1 MLTSVERAVRSLKC
15 TKQSRINILCF
26 FFFTGKRPN
35 AKSQCR
41 TQIIGLINQY
51 TQYILHQPCWLLLA
65 STTQIYYSFTWFFSS
80 TNHNGSNYIFFRTA
94 QCFCINFHSDA
105 LMNQNVLYKLC
116 CYKILNHFGPNTLP
130 FCICLTKSLDERF
143 EEIQT
148 RYFEKHLKNQTS

>member
-35 AKSQCR
+35 AKSQMQD
-41 TQIIGLINQY
+41 TNNWAHKSIY
-51 TQYILHQPCWLLLA
+51 LHTTTLVVLAAA

-80 TNHNGSNYIFFRTA
+80 TNHNGSNYIFRTA

-105 LMNQNVLYKLC
+105 LVNQNVPYKLC
-116 CYKILNHFGPNTLP
+116 CYKILNQFDSNTLLILYL
-130 FCICLTKSLDERF
+130 FGRTLRTNSNKIF
-143 EEIQT
+143 
-148 RYFEKHLKNQTS
+148 